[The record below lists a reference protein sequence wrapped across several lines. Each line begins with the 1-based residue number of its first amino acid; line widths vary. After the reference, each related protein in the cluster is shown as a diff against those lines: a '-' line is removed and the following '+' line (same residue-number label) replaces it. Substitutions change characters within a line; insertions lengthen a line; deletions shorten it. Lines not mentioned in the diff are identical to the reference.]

1 MATTAEIAELMGGKK
16 VFGVSCTDT
25 LGITARIQKG
35 LPYIALE
42 KALKAS
48 AFGLSD
54 LKVIGLPRRSL
65 THRKS
70 KGALSP
76 DQSDR
81 LFRFMRI
88 YTEALNTFDDKEK
101 ARTWLRRNTK
111 PLGNRTPFEMLATGE
126 GTRLVEQLLG
136 RVAHGIGA

>member
-1 MATTAEIAELMGGKK
+1 MATTTEIAELMGGKK

-25 LGITARIQKG
+25 LSIAERIKNG
-35 LPYIALE
+35 LPYAALE

-54 LKVIGLPRRSL
+54 LSIIGLPRRSL

-101 ARTWLRRNTK
+101 ARTWLRRKTR

-136 RVAHGIGA
+136 RIAHGIGA

>member
-1 MATTAEIAELMGGKK
+1 MATTAQIAELMGGKK

-25 LGITARIQKG
+25 LGIAERIKNG
-35 LPYIALE
+35 LPYVALE

-54 LKVIGLPRRSL
+54 LKTIGLPRRSL

-101 ARTWLRRNTK
+101 ARTWLRRSTK

-136 RVAHGIGA
+136 KIAHGIGA